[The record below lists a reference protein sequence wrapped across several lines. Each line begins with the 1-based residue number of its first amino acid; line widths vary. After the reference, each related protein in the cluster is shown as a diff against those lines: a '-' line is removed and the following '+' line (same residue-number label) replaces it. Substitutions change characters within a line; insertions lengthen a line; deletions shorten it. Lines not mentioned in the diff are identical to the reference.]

1 MKNEDALVVRN
12 LICGYGDKEII
23 KSISF
28 FIKRGEFIGI
38 VGANGCGKTTL
49 LRALIGL
56 LPIQDGVIEI
66 YGNNIDQMS
75 RKELSRKVA
84 LVPQMME
91 PVRGFTVSEMIMLG
105 RTPYFERFSF
115 ETEDDHNV
123 KRWVIK
129 ELKMEDMADV
139 PVTNLSGGEFQ
150 RVAIARA
157 LAQEPRLMLLD
168 EPISHLDIRYQV
180 KILKLLRKIR
190 QTRTV
195 IATFHDLNMAARFC
209 QRLILMKNGNI
220 IAAGKPDEVLSREN
234 IWKAYR
240 IKAEVRTNPKT
251 KHAKLVLLP

>member
-1 MKNEDALVVRN
+1 MKEQALVVKN
-12 LICGYGDKEII
+12 LICGYGDVDII
-23 KSISF
+23 KSVSF
-28 FIKRGEFIGI
+28 EVPRGEFVGI

-49 LRALIGL
+49 LRALVGL
-56 LPIQDGVIEI
+56 LPIKSGTIEV
-66 YGNNIDQMS
+66 YGGDLAKMP
-75 RKELSRKVA
+75 RKEISQKIA
-84 LVPQMME
+84 LVPQLME
-91 PVRGFTVSEMIMLG
+91 PVRGFTVSEMILLG
-105 RTPYFERFSF
+105 RTPYFQRFSF

-129 ELKMEDMADV
+129 ELKMEEMADT

-180 KILKLLRKIR
+180 KILQLLRKIR

-195 IATFHDLNMAARFC
+195 IATFHDLNMASRFC
-209 QRLILMKNGNI
+209 QRLILMKGGEI
-220 IAAGKPDEVLSREN
+220 IASGKPDEVLSREN

-240 IKAEVRTNPKT
+240 IRAEVKTNPKT

>member
-1 MKNEDALVVRN
+1 MSDLALAVKEIV
-12 LICGYGDKEII
+12 CGYDGLDII
-23 KSISF
+23 KGVSF
-28 FIKRGEFIGI
+28 EVERGEFVGI

-49 LRALIGL
+49 LRALIKL
-56 LPIQDGVIEI
+56 LPVNHGGIEI
-66 YGNNIDQMS
+66 YGKNLVDMK
-75 RKELSRKVA
+75 RKEISQKVA

-91 PVRGFTVSEMIMLG
+91 PVKGFTVSEMILLG

-115 ETEDDHNV
+115 ETEDDHAV
-123 KRWVIK
+123 KRWVIQ
-129 ELKMEDMADV
+129 ELKMEDIADT

-157 LAQEPRLMLLD
+157 LAQEPKLMLLD

-209 QRLILMKNGNI
+209 QRLILMKNGI
-220 IAAGKPDEVLSREN
+220 ILASGKPDEVLTREN

-251 KHAKLVLLP
+251 KHAKLILLP

>member
-1 MKNEDALVVRN
+1 MKSEDALVVRN
-12 LICGYGDKEII
+12 LVCGYGDKDIV
-23 KSISF
+23 KSVSF
-28 FIKRGEFIGI
+28 FVNRGEFVGI
-38 VGANGCGKTTL
+38 VGANGCGKTTM

-56 LPIQDGVIEI
+56 LPLNDGVIEI
-66 YGNNIDQMS
+66 YGKNLSEMS
-75 RKELSRKVA
+75 RKEISQKVA

-91 PVRGFTVSEMIMLG
+91 PIRGFTVAEMILLG

-115 ETEDDHNV
+115 ETEDDHSV

-129 ELKMEDMADV
+129 ELKMEDIADT

-209 QRLILMKNGNI
+209 QRLILMKNGEI
-220 IAAGKPDEVLSREN
+220 IATGKPDEVLTREN

-251 KHAKLVLLP
+251 KNAKLVLLP